1 MRPNF
6 VFEEPYIRRF
16 PGADFHFLCVD
27 IDDLDLHV
35 DDDNRLVKPLVVLQ
49 SWPNIPT
56 GRLYVN
62 YSTSIG
68 GRSTFIGGRS
78 TFVGGVG
85 LLL

>member
-62 YSTSIG
+62 YSIYYVLY
-68 GRSTFIGGRS
+68 FY
-78 TFVGGVG
+78 
-85 LLL
+85 LLILPKAKWQS

>member
-35 DDDNRLVKPLVVLQ
+35 GDDNCLVESLGLFK
-49 SWPNIPT
+49 SWLNIRTYWPIMHQL
-56 GRLYVN
+56 LYITTN
-62 YSTSIG
+62 TE
-68 GRSTFIGGRS
+68 
-78 TFVGGVG
+78 
-85 LLL
+85 